1 MADNMIKVTKIQ
13 IITLIL
19 VFIVS
24 GILTLNN
31 FVNIPFL
38 SSSKLM
44 LGLDLQGGTDILL
57 EVDTKEYLQNYK
69 ANLERDIRKDLYQNK
84 IIYRNFRLSNDV
96 FSFEIKDEKDISA
109 AKRILRKNSVNF
121 QNDKT
126 HFILDLSK
134 KTTEQ
139 IIEKVVAQSIEV
151 IRKRVDEL
159 GNKEISIHGVDDN
172 KIALQIPGVIDQEDI
187 KRLLNT
193 QAKLSFHLMDDTPVV
208 LNKETNNP
216 GVIVMEGSNP
226 QYYYAVLKDIII
238 DGADLES
245 ATATFTQ
252 EGEAGVAFTFNRKA
266 AAIFGEITTQNIGK
280 PFAIVL
286 DNKVLSAP
294 TIREP
299 ITGGSGVIS
308 GSFTTDEANELALLL
323 RAGALPAKIKI
334 VQQQNISATLGYESV
349 ILGVKAMIVG
359 TMLVILYMVL
369 RYRILGVI
377 SIFSLV
383 TNMMCIMGF
392 LALFRSTLTLPG
404 IAGIVLTIGMA
415 VDGNIIIFENIRHLQ
430 KKLQKKLV
438 FDEAFKESTS
448 SILDANITTIL
459 ACIMLYEFG
468 FGPIRGFAL
477 TLVIGVIFSVMSSLF
492 ITRVIIGMVLKKP

>member
-1 MADNMIKVTKIQ
+1 MQ
-13 IITLIL
+13 IITLIF
-19 VFIVS
+19 VFIIS
-24 GILTLNN
+24 GILTINN
-31 FVNIPFL
+31 FINIPFL
-38 SSSKLM
+38 SESKVM

-57 EVDTKEYLQNYK
+57 EVDTKEYIQNYK
-69 ANLERDIRKDLYQNK
+69 INLDRDIRKELYQNK
-84 IIYRNFRLSNDV
+84 IVYRNFRLSDEV
-96 FSFEIKDEKDISA
+96 FSFEIKNDNDISLT
-109 AKRILRKNSVNF
+109 KRILRKNAVNF
-121 QNDKT
+121 ENDKT
-126 HFILDLSK
+126 HFTLDLSK

-139 IIEKVVAQSIEV
+139 IIEKVVTQSIEV

-159 GNKEISIHGVDDN
+159 GNKEISIHGVDNN
-172 KIALQIPGVIDQEDI
+172 KIALQIPGISNKEDI

-193 QAKLSFHLMDDTPVV
+193 QAKLSFHLMDNTPIVP
-208 LNKETNNP
+208 NKETNNP
-216 GVIVMEGSNP
+216 NAIVMEGDNS
-226 QYYYAVLKDIII
+226 QYYYAVIKDIII

-252 EGEAGVAFTFNRKA
+252 EGEAGVSFTFNHKA
-266 AAIFGEITTQNIGK
+266 SAIFGEITAQNIGR

-299 ITGGSGVIS
+299 IMGGSGVIS
-308 GSFTTDEANELALLL
+308 GSFTSDEANELALLL

-334 VQQQNISATLGYESV
+334 VQQQSISATLGHESV
-349 ILGVKAMIVG
+349 ILGIKAMICG
-359 TMLVILYMVL
+359 TIFVMIYMIL
-369 RYRILGVI
+369 RYRILGII
-377 SIFSLV
+377 SIFALL
-383 TNMMCIMGF
+383 TNMMCVIGF
-392 LALFRSTLTLPG
+392 LALFQSTLTLPG
-404 IAGIVLTIGMA
+404 IAGIILTIGMA

-438 FDEAFKESTS
+438 FDEAFKESSS

-477 TLVIGVIFSVMSSLF
+477 TLAIGVIFSVMSSLF
-492 ITRVIIGMVLKKP
+492 VTKVAIGLILRKA